1 MHPLNYEYRNPK
13 KPETMKSK
21 ILSLFALLALAFTSA
36 QAGVEDAKTLCVEMK
51 SGEVITFP
59 LIDRPRMT
67 FKGTYVI
74 VAASESKIMK
84 FKDVKMAYFT
94 EEETAVNSAELTPES
109 MATLGNTIAFSNY
122 APGTKV
128 RVYTPNGNLMKQAV
142 TDAEGRLTLTI
153 ADLPVGIYF
162 VKGGNTVF
170 KFKKK

>member
-1 MHPLNYEYRNPK
+1 
-13 KPETMKSK
+13 MKSK
-21 ILSLFALLALAFTSA
+21 ILFLIAFLALAITSA

-67 FKGTYVI
+67 FKGTYVV
-74 VAASESKIMK
+74 VAASESKVLK

-94 EEETAVNSAELTPES
+94 EEETAVNSAQQTPEA
-109 MATLGNTIAFSNY
+109 MANQGNTIVFSNY
-122 APGTKV
+122 APGTTV

-142 TDAEGRLTLTI
+142 TDAEGRLALTI
-153 ADLPVGIYF
+153 ADLPVGIYL